1 MRSRALAVGLAVG
14 LAVAACGGGDDNPKG
29 ATPSTTE
36 PAPSGLVAQVASY
49 DLVAGRGQR
58 VIVGLQSDKGAKLV
72 SFGAVELAFGYLG
85 TKEAPED
92 PALAGPVVTATYMP
106 VPGQRTTAGEGP
118 RFVDPSEGIGVYRAE
133 NVRFDRAG
141 SWQVTATAVVGGKTE
156 RATGAFSV
164 RDTAQVPGP
173 GEQAPRT
180 VNLLPGAPG
189 VPPKAVDSRAQPDG
203 SVPDPELH
211 DRTVADAIASGK
223 PTMVVISTPVYCES
237 RFCGPV
243 TDSVQALARQY
254 GGRIG
259 FVHIEVW
266 RDFDKSQINK
276 AAAEWI
282 YRPGAEDA
290 QEPWVF
296 VVGGDGIITDRFDNV
311 ASDEE
316 LADAVARALA

>member
-1 MRSRALAVGLAVG
+1 MRSRAVAAVVLGLV
-14 LAVAACGGGDDNPKG
+14 VAACGGGDGNPG
-29 ATPSTTE
+29 AATPSTTE

-49 DLVAGRGQR
+49 DLVADRDQR
-58 VIVGLQSDKGAKLV
+58 VIVGLQSDKAAKLV
-72 SFGAVELAFGYLG
+72 SFGTVELAFGYLG
-85 TKEAPED
+85 TSEAPED
-92 PALAGPVVTATYMP
+92 PAVAGPVVTARFMP
-106 VPGQRTTAGEGP
+106 VPGQRVTAGEGP
-118 RFVDPSEGIGVYRAE
+118 RFVDPSEGIGVYGAE

-141 SWQVTATAVVGGKTE
+141 SWQVTATAVIGGETE

-164 RDTAQVPGP
+164 RETGQVPAP

-180 VNLLPGAPG
+180 QNLLPGAPG
-189 VPPKAVDSRAQPDG
+189 VPPKAIDSRAEPDG
-203 SVPDPELH
+203 VVPDPELH
-211 DRTVADAIASGK
+211 DRTVADAVASGK

-243 TDSVQALARQY
+243 TDSVQALAREY
-254 GGRIG
+254 RGRMS
-259 FVHIEVW
+259 FVHLEVW
-266 RDFDKSQINK
+266 RDFDNSQINK

-282 YRPGAEDA
+282 YRPGAQDA

-296 VVGGDGIITDRFDNV
+296 VVGGDGIITERFDNV